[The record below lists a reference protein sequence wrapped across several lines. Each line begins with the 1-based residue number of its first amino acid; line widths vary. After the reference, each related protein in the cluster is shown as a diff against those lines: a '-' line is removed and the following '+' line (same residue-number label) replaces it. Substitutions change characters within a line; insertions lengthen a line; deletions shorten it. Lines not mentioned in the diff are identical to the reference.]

1 MARKSLRLNLEQ
13 IGEGPLLH
21 GLIVGQ
27 DKALDDVLTVAQE
40 HVLGAAQ
47 ANSLGAKLEC
57 ELGILRVVGVDAHVV
72 GVAAGLIQ
80 TNLIGPGQD
89 SVQVTSK
96 LGGDQVNGAVD
107 NDALGT
113 VDGDDVALVQY
124 AIATLDTH
132 DLLGRVDMEALD
144 TADAG
149 RTHAAGDNGGMA
161 RLATVARQ
169 DALGGNHALQVV
181 RVGLPTDQ
189 DDLVALGG
197 TRDGVVR
204 SRTRPRPRRHRGWR

>member
-1 MARKSLRLNLEQ
+1 M
-13 IGEGPLLH
+13 
-21 GLIVGQ
+21 
-27 DKALDDVLTVAQE
+27 
-40 HVLGAAQ
+40 
-47 ANSLGAKLEC
+47 
-57 ELGILRVVGVDAHVV
+57 V

-197 TRDGVVR
+197 TRDASSLENTTSPTAAPGLALRPVASASYFLEASNCGCR
-204 SRTRPRPRRHRGWR
+204 S